1 MKKRKPIKTALLAG
15 AAVAAV
21 VVLLACANYLAGALL
36 FLSFGEHPG
45 KAQFTSIEQAYSA
58 SPDARTMKKI
68 RGSSIIALLLCIGGP
83 VGLGLMLHK
92 KKSDLFGN
100 ARFASKDDIKEEKL
114 DASKGVVIGK
124 FKNELLRL
132 GGYEFVLLAAPTR
145 TGKGVGFCVPNLLQF
160 EDSAVVLDIKGEN
173 YNLTSEFRRRYMGN
187 EIIYFN
193 PFSENTHRWNP
204 LSYVAKDPNF
214 RASDLMALASI
225 IYPVN
230 DKDPFW
236 SDAAKNLFVG
246 LGLLVLETPEL
257 PQTIGEILRQGSG
270 KGHPIEKYLTH
281 VLAVRAAS
289 ERPLSAA
296 CRDSL
301 SRFLGSGEQA
311 LKGIVATFSAT
322 LTPFGNAVIDKATS
336 DNDFDLR
343 DVRKKKM
350 TIYLNIPAGE
360 ILQASFIV
368 NLFFSQLINE
378 NVKELPEQNP
388 ALKYQC
394 LLMLDEFTAMGKV
407 AIIAKG
413 VGYMAGYNMRLA
425 IIIQDKTQLDAVYG
439 KEDAHNIVSN
449 MGAVIYFTPSQISE
463 AEEYSKM
470 IGNDTVTSKSQQHS
484 KSSMFSL
491 KGGGGDSETDSY
503 QSRALMLPQELLSMS
518 KDSQLVVRSGIP
530 VIKADKI
537 RYFEDDYFKE
547 RFNAVPMHDV
557 TIGSERRKV
566 PVPVKLPK
574 GNWDSYAESVKGSEY
589 YVDQVVL
596 PSPEAGAGAGA
607 GAPAA
612 AAPDVSLQKAD
623 SRAGS
628 PAAAPAPLQ
637 QAYAAPAAVPEA
649 PAQPV
654 AMQAMQVPA
663 VPEAAPQFD
672 AGYGTAQL
680 AGPAQAAS
688 TYSLPALPTGYVPF
702 ASFYERLAAPAD
714 LALPAARAAVAYAE
728 CIARYWEAAQLAE
741 LTDPGTP
748 LTILDLTPGDGS
760 FAWQLIAALQ
770 ERQDASG
777 AELPHFQYLACAATP
792 DEQAKLQA
800 HPYFDA
806 ITQQEQFFVVLRE
819 EMLANE
825 GAVFSSN
832 PLVALAHGLMGR
844 GRQDNPLLAARNG
857 EVLGIEVKAAGAVQH
872 QALPIAMRFVP
883 AAPGELAPAAAALM
897 AGYGESAG
905 GIPVSLPLGAMA
917 CVDTVDRI
925 SAGMYLL
932 LCSDPAVIDQREIRS
947 GVFAPPDQL
956 ALPAPPLPVNYHA
969 LAQYLDSLGDAVWQ
983 EKSPDSELC
992 MCLAL
997 SSAARASMDQ
1007 LFPTLQPVLAGAH
1020 SDDSARYERQVYPD
1034 MGIADGLDMLQRA
1047 RHDPRCLQALL
1058 PLLLERNWD
1067 VGAVIAEQW
1076 QQALAQTW
1084 TMYLPRPDDSGFLLQ
1099 TAGLALKAGHYGLA
1113 SEAASRVL
1121 FWQAGLPDALAVLAE
1136 AEALRGRT
1144 DAALAAARE
1153 LLLQRPDSAA
1163 IVLNDELEHR
1173 LRLQQSCAWYRP
1185 EAAQNG
1191 PLWLEPLAGHH
1202 AGRMLAQLRGSQSGT
1217 LAGLPDMQTVE
1228 QVDAWLAGQELE
1240 SGRMSCAVMHDSL
1253 GFVGVV
1259 SARKAGAAADFHFW
1273 IGSAYQRRGFGVAG
1287 ATALLLM
1294 VRDYNEVAEFFAVS
1308 GAANRRAHSALGAIG
1323 FRQLDDGNAQE
1334 QAAPHHFYI
1343 GDEQDDARAATRLRD
1358 WHEALSK
1365 PLETV

>member
-1 MKKRKPIKTALLAG
+1 MKKRKPMKTALLAG

-36 FLSFGEHPG
+36 FLSFGENPG
-45 KAQFTSIEQAYSA
+45 KAQFTTIEQAYSA
-58 SPDARTMKKI
+58 NPDARTMKKI
-68 RGSSIIALLLCIGGP
+68 KGSSMIAFLLCIGGP
-83 VGLGLMLHK
+83 IALGLMLHR

-114 DASKGVVIGK
+114 DAHKGVVIGK

-230 DKDPFW
+230 EKDPFW

-289 ERPLSAA
+289 DRPLSAS

-336 DNDFDLR
+336 ANDFDLR

-470 IGNDTVTSKSQQHS
+470 IGNDTVTSQSQQHS

-537 RYFEDDYFKE
+537 RYFEDAYFKE
-547 RFNAVPMHDV
+547 RFNAVPMHEV

-566 PVPVKLPK
+566 PVPTKLPK
-574 GNWDSYAESVKGSEY
+574 GNWDSYTDSIKGSEY
-589 YVDQVVL
+589 YVDQVVP
-596 PSPEAGAGAGA
+596 PSPEAGAAEAPAGA
-607 GAPAA
+607 GVDLQKGDPRMAPPATVAADSPASALGTPAA
-612 AAPDVSLQKAD
+612 AEPVAAPVSAPVGVTPAVAPQA
-623 SRAGS
+623 AMPGE
-628 PAAAPAPLQ
+628 PAASISSAPAS
-637 QAYAAPAAVPEA
+637 AAPGYPLPPLPADYEAFAAFHARLA
-649 PAQPV
+649 P
-654 AMQAMQVPA
+654 
-663 VPEAAPQFD
+663 
-672 AGYGTAQL
+672 GTAL
-680 AGPAQAAS
+680 D
-688 TYSLPALPTGYVPF
+688 T
-702 ASFYERLAAPAD
+702 
-714 LALPAARAAVAYAE
+714 PAARAASAYADS
-728 CIARYWEAAQLAE
+728 IVHYWDSARQAG
-741 LTDPGTP
+741 LTDGDAP
-748 LTILDLTPGDGS
+748 LTILDLTPGDGQ
-760 FAWQLIAALQ
+760 FAWQLIGSLQ
-770 ERQDASG
+770 ERLSTAGDA
-777 AELPHFQYLACAATP
+777 LPPFQYIACSDTL
-792 DEQAKLQA
+792 DEKLSLES

-806 ITQQEQFFVVLRE
+806 LIHQQLFFTSMRSEL
-819 EMLANE
+819 LANQE
-825 GAVFSSN
+825 AIFSNN
-832 PLVALAHGLMGR
+832 PMVALAHGLLAS
-844 GRQDNPLLAARNG
+844 QENLLLVAREG
-857 EVLGIEVKAAGAVQH
+857 GVFRVEIKTAGAATAS
-872 QALPIAMRFVP
+872 ALSVTTRLME
-883 AAPGELAPAAAALM
+883 APLAGLAPEVAALM
-897 AGYGESAG
+897 ATYGDTAA
-905 GIPVSLPLGAMA
+905 GIPVSVPAGGLA
-917 CVDTVDRI
+917 CLDAVARL
-925 SAGMYLL
+925 SAGKYLL
-932 LCSDPAVIDQREIRS
+932 LCSDNAVMDQREIRS
-947 GVFAPPDQL
+947 GAFDPGAAI
-956 ALPAPPLPVNYHA
+956 ALPAAPLPVNYHA
-969 LAQYLDSLGDAVWQ
+969 LSNYLGSRGASVWQ
-983 EKSPDSELC
+983 ERSPDTELC
-992 MCLAL
+992 LCVAL
-997 SSAARASMDQ
+997 GEGLQASMGP
-1007 LFPTLQPVLAGAH
+1007 LLAEAQVALAAAH
-1020 SDDSARYERQVYPD
+1020 SDDGGHFERLVYP
-1034 MGIADGLDMLQRA
+1034 GIPLTECLGLLQRSK
-1047 RHDPRCLQALL
+1047 HEPRCLQAMLP
-1058 PLLLERNWD
+1058 PLLADEWR
-1067 VGAVIAEQW
+1067 VSVTVREQW

-1084 TMYLPRPDDSGFLLQ
+1084 TMYLPRQQDRDFLL
-1099 TAGLALKAGHYGLA
+1099 GIGKLGLKAGHYSLA
-1113 SEAASRVL
+1113 REAAARVL
-1121 FWQAGLPDALAVLAE
+1121 SWQPDLEDALSLLAE
-1136 AEALRGRT
+1136 AEARRGRT
-1144 DAALAAARE
+1144 EEALAAARE
-1153 LLLQRPDSAA
+1153 LLLLRPEAA
-1163 IVLNDELEHR
+1163 TLALNEELEHR
-1173 LRLQQSCAWYRP
+1173 LRLQMACAWYRP

-1191 PLWLEPLAGHH
+1191 PLWLEPLGEHH
-1202 AGRMLAQLRGSQSGT
+1202 AQLMLDQLQGQIGA
-1217 LAGLPDMQTVE
+1217 LAGLPELRSVE
-1228 QVDAWLAGQELE
+1228 QVRTWLAGQELE
-1240 SGRMSCAVMHDSL
+1240 AGRMSCAIMHESL
-1253 GFVGVV
+1253 GFVGVA
-1259 SARKAGAAADFHFW
+1259 SARKAGTAADFYFW
-1273 IGSAYQRRGFGVAG
+1273 IGGDYQRRGFGVAG

-1294 VRDYNEVAEFFAVS
+1294 VRDYNDVSEFFAVS
-1308 GAANRRAHSALGAIG
+1308 GPGNARARSALHAIG
-1323 FRQLDDGNAQE
+1323 FRQVAVGATAEPASSLFFYAGPEQE
-1334 QAAPHHFYI
+1334 DALVAP
-1343 GDEQDDARAATRLRD
+1343 RLRSWYD
-1358 WHEALSK
+1358 AHSL
-1365 PLETV
+1365 PLEAA

>member
-1 MKKRKPIKTALLAG
+1 MKKRKPMKTALLAG

-36 FLSFGEHPG
+36 FISFGENPG
-45 KAQFTSIEQAYSA
+45 KAQFTTIEQAYSA
-58 SPDARTMKKI
+58 NPDARTMKKI
-68 RGSSIIALLLCIGGP
+68 KGSSMIAFLLCIGGP
-83 VGLGLMLHK
+83 IALGLMLHR

-114 DASKGVVIGK
+114 DAHKGVVIGK

-270 KGHPIEKYLTH
+270 KGQPIDTYLTR
-281 VLAVRAAS
+281 VLELRAAS

-301 SRFLGSGEQA
+301 SRFLGSGETA

-336 DNDFDLR
+336 ANDFDLR

-537 RYFEDDYFKE
+537 RYFEDAYFKE
-547 RFNAVPMHDV
+547 RFNAVPMHEV

-566 PVPVKLPK
+566 PVPTRLPK
-574 GNWDSYAESVKGSEY
+574 GNWDSYTDSIKGSEY
-589 YVDQVVL
+589 YVDQVVP
-596 PSPEAGAGAGA
+596 PSPEAGAAQAAAGPGVDLQKGDPRMMPGTPTA
-607 GAPAA
+607 PPAPLATDSPASAPGTPAA
-612 AAPDVSLQKAD
+612 AVSVSAPVPVPVGVTASVSPQATIR
-623 SRAGS
+623 SE
-628 PAAAPAPLQ
+628 PAVAIAPAP
-637 QAYAAPAAVPEA
+637 ASVAP
-649 PAQPV
+649 
-654 AMQAMQVPA
+654 
-663 VPEAAPQFD
+663 
-672 AGYGTAQL
+672 GYPL
-680 AGPAQAAS
+680 PP
-688 TYSLPALPTGYVPF
+688 LPADYEAF
-702 ASFYERLAAPAD
+702 AAFHARLVQAT
-714 LALPAARAAVAYAE
+714 ALDMRAARAASAYADS
-728 CIARYWEAAQLAE
+728 IVHYWETAHQAGLVNGDA
-741 LTDPGTP
+741 P
-748 LTILDLTPGDGS
+748 LTILDLTPGNGQ
-760 FAWQLIAALQ
+760 FAWQLIGSLQ
-770 ERQDASG
+770 ERLG
-777 AELPHFQYLACAATP
+777 ATGDTLPPFQYIACTDTL
-792 DEQAKLQA
+792 DEKLILES

-806 ITQQEQFFVVLRE
+806 LIHQQLFFTSMRKDL
-819 EMLANE
+819 LANQE
-825 GAVFSSN
+825 AIFSNN
-832 PLVALAHGLMGR
+832 PMVALAHGLLVS
-844 GRQDNPLLAARNG
+844 QENPLLVAREG
-857 EVLGIEVKAAGAVQH
+857 GVFRVEVKAAGAATAISLPVVTRLT
-872 QALPIAMRFVP
+872 QAPLA
-883 AAPGELAPAAAALM
+883 GLAPEVAALM
-897 AGYGESAG
+897 ATYGDTAA
-905 GIPVSLPLGAMA
+905 GIPVSVPEGGLVCLDAVA
-917 CVDTVDRI
+917 RL
-925 SAGMYLL
+925 SAGQYLL
-932 LCSDPAVIDQREIRS
+932 LCSDTAVMDQREIRS
-947 GVFAPPDQL
+947 GAFDPGAEI
-956 ALPAPPLPVNYHA
+956 ALPAVPLPVNYHA
-969 LAQYLDSLGDAVWQ
+969 LSGYLGSRGASVWQ
-983 EKSPDSELC
+983 ERSPETGLC
-992 MCLAL
+992 LCVALGEGLQAGMGQLLADTQV
-997 SSAARASMDQ
+997 A
-1007 LFPTLQPVLAGAH
+1007 LAGAH
-1020 SDDSARYERQVYPD
+1020 GDDGAHVERLVYP
-1034 MGIADGLDMLQRA
+1034 GIPLTECLDLLQRSKYE
-1047 RHDPRCLQALL
+1047 PRCLQAMLA
-1058 PLLLERNWD
+1058 PLLADEWR
-1067 VGAVIAEQW
+1067 VSATVREQW

-1084 TMYLPRPDDSGFLLQ
+1084 TMYLPRQQERDFLLGIG
-1099 TAGLALKAGHYGLA
+1099 TLGLKAGHYSLA
-1113 SEAASRVL
+1113 REAAARALS
-1121 FWQAGLPDALAVLAE
+1121 WQPDLGDALSLLAE
-1136 AEALRGRT
+1136 AEARRGRT
-1144 DAALAAARE
+1144 EESLAAARE
-1153 LLLQRPDSAA
+1153 LLLLRPDAA
-1163 IVLNDELEHR
+1163 TVALNEELEHR
-1173 LRLQQSCAWYRP
+1173 LRLQMACAWYRP

-1191 PLWLEPLAGHH
+1191 PLWLEPLGEHH
-1202 AGRMLAQLRGSQSGT
+1202 AQLMLAQLQGQIGA
-1217 LAGLPDMQTVE
+1217 LAGLPELRSVE
-1228 QVDAWLAGQELE
+1228 QVRTWLAGQEVQA
-1240 SGRMSCAVMHDSL
+1240 GRMSCAIMHESL
-1253 GFVGVV
+1253 GFVGVA
-1259 SARKAGAAADFHFW
+1259 SARKAGTAADVYFW
-1273 IGSAYQRRGFGVAG
+1273 IGGDYQRRGFGVAG

-1294 VRDYNEVAEFFAVS
+1294 VRDYNDVSEFFAVS
-1308 GAANRRAHSALGAIG
+1308 GSGNARARSALHAIG
-1323 FRQLDDGNAQE
+1323 FRQVDAGATTEPASSLFFYAGPEQE
-1334 QAAPHHFYI
+1334 DALVAP
-1343 GDEQDDARAATRLRD
+1343 RLRSWYD
-1358 WHEALSK
+1358 AHSL
-1365 PLETV
+1365 PLEAA

>member
-1 MKKRKPIKTALLAG
+1 MSKKKKPFQVALLSSGGVIAFL
-15 AAVAAV
+15 AM
-21 VVLLACANYLAGALL
+21 LACANLLAGALL

-45 KAQFTSIEQAYSA
+45 KAQFTTIEQAYSA
-58 SPDARTMKKI
+58 NPDARTMKKI
-68 RGSSIIALLLCIGGP
+68 RGSALIALLLCVAGP
-83 VGLGLMLHK
+83 IALGLMLRR

-114 DASKGVVIGK
+114 DARKGVVIGK

-270 KGHPIEKYLTH
+270 KGQPIDTYLTR
-281 VLAVRAAS
+281 VLELRAAS

-301 SRFLGSGEQA
+301 SRFLGSGETA

-336 DNDFDLR
+336 ANDFDLR

-537 RYFEDDYFKE
+537 RYFEDAYFKE
-547 RFNAVPMHDV
+547 RFNAVPMHEV

-566 PVPVKLPK
+566 PVPTKLPK
-574 GNWDSYAESVKGSEY
+574 GNWDSYTDSIKGSEY
-589 YVDQVVL
+589 YVAL
-596 PSPEAGAGAGA
+596 GASAD
-607 GAPAA
+607 PAA
-612 AAPDVSLQKAD
+612 TAVAAPDIT
-623 SRAGS
+623 
-628 PAAAPAPLQ
+628 PAASVAAPAVLDKAPQAIPAPPAQEAPATPSVVPPAPQEIVDKRWQGPVLPEAFEPYAVLRSRLASAAPVIAASTRVA
-637 QAYAAPAAVPEA
+637 QAYA
-649 PAQPV
+649 
-654 AMQAMQVPA
+654 
-663 VPEAAPQFD
+663 D
-672 AGYGTAQL
+672 AI
-680 AGPAQAAS
+680 
-688 TYSLPALPTGYVPF
+688 V
-702 ASFYERLAAPAD
+702 
-714 LALPAARAAVAYAE
+714 
-728 CIARYWEAAQLAE
+728 RYWEAATAAGQLHDDE
-741 LTDPGTP
+741 V
-748 LTILDLTPGDGS
+748 LTILDLTPGAGS
-760 FAWQLIAALQ
+760 FAWQLLNILLERLQASAAQLPAFQYVACASDEDERAALQ
-770 ERQDASG
+770 
-777 AELPHFQYLACAATP
+777 
-792 DEQAKLQA
+792 A
-800 HPYFDA
+800 HLYFDS
-806 ITQQEQFFVVLRE
+806 
-819 EMLANE
+819 MLDRRTL
-825 GAVFSSN
+825 F
-832 PLVALAHGLMGR
+832 VALR
-844 GRQDNPLLAARNG
+844 D
-857 EVLGIEVKAAGAVQH
+857 EVLGNADAMFDGLPLVVLSQGLMAAHSEEILTLHDGAVSGVLARAIHGENQAANEVTIETQHAGASGEPRG
-872 QALPIAMRFVP
+872 QAA
-883 AAPGELAPAAAALM
+883 EAALAM
-897 AGYGESAG
+897 YRES
-905 GIPVSLPLGAMA
+905 LG
-917 CVDTVDRI
+917 
-925 SAGMYLL
+925 
-932 LCSDPAVIDQREIRS
+932 S
-947 GVFAPPDQL
+947 GVI
-956 ALPAPPLPVNYHA
+956 ALPAAGLRDAEDILRISGGNYLWLSADPALADEREFRAGAYAPPGSIAVPAPVQPANYHA
-969 LAQYLDSLGDAVWQ
+969 LSWYLRESGAGLWLEHSTGTGIAQWAALGDADGAL
-983 EKSPDSELC
+983 PAL
-992 MCLAL
+992 LA
-997 SSAARASMDQ
+997 A
-1007 LFPTLQPVLAGAH
+1007 LQPALAGAF
-1020 SDDSARYERQVYPD
+1020 SDEIARVPRMVAQQDLSLGEC
-1034 MGIADGLDMLQRA
+1034 LSLLQRCA
-1047 RHDPRCLQALL
+1047 CDPRCLEQLFPVLL
-1058 PLLLERNWD
+1058 KAQWPQSPQLR
-1067 VGAVIAEQW
+1067 EQW
-1076 QQALAQTW
+1076 QQALARSW
-1084 TMYLPRPDDSGFLLQ
+1084 AMYLPPADASLDNTYLFLVNF
-1099 TAGLALKAGHYGLA
+1099 TVLAIKACHFALA
-1113 SEAASRVL
+1113 RAASAYAVEHVGDHPEAAYL
-1121 FWQAGLPDALAVLAE
+1121 LAE
-1136 AEALRGRT
+1136 AEHLTGRLPEAIAAMRQAMAQQHDSAFEHALEDLEDRRRRQ
-1144 DAALAAARE
+1144 DANVWFHREAAATEE
-1153 LLLQRPDSAA
+1153 LR
-1163 IVLNDELEHR
+1163 
-1173 LRLQQSCAWYRP
+1173 
-1185 EAAQNG
+1185 
-1191 PLWLEPLAGHH
+1191 LEPLASHH
-1202 AGRMLAQLRGSQSGT
+1202 APAMLQQFRDRQLAAQTMLPALTALADTEAWIAAQSAQPGRMT
-1217 LAGLPDMQTVE
+1217 
-1228 QVDAWLAGQELE
+1228 
-1240 SGRMSCAVMHDSL
+1240 CAVMHRDWGLVGAVSL
-1253 GFVGVV
+1253 YAQGG
-1259 SARKAGAAADFHFW
+1259 AGLFYFW
-1273 IGSAYQRRGFGVAG
+1273 IGPDHQGRGYGVAA
-1287 ATALLLM
+1287 ATTLLM
-1294 VRDYNEVAEFFAVS
+1294 MAQDHAGIHDFFAAS
-1308 GAANRRAHSALGAIG
+1308 GNRNAQANAALDRIG
-1323 FRQLDDGNAQE
+1323 FRTLDASIATPNGAFGF
-1334 QAAPHHFYI
+1334 HYI
-1343 GDEQDDARAATRLRD
+1343 GEEADDQPLRPRLAALCQATGL
-1358 WHEALSK
+1358 
-1365 PLETV
+1365 PLAAAA